1 MLRSKIIF
9 GLSAAIALSTGFYLL
24 ITPGL
29 TSDLS
34 QFLVGTVLIL
44 GGAMLASQP
53 ERKTNWPLV
62 MGLMALGLFQV
73 LRALDVISGNWLRPT
88 IALLCIAF
96 GAAIIA
102 KLVYDNR
109 SPSNPNKAHE
119 ADEE

>member
-1 MLRSKIIF
+1 MRSKIIF
-9 GLSAAIALSTGFYLL
+9 GLSAAIALSTGIYLL

-53 ERKTNWPLV
+53 ERNTNWPLV

-88 IALLCIAF
+88 IALLCLAF

-109 SPSNPNKAHE
+109 SSSTSLK
-119 ADEE
+119 ADETDAE